1 MVVRVL
7 DYGMGNLRSVER
19 ALQAVGATVEVTS
32 DVGGD
37 ALVLPGVGA
46 FAEAVRRL
54 GPRMDELRTYD
65 RPLLGICL
73 GMQLMFERSHEHG
86 VTEGLGLLEGEV
98 VAIPEAHVTVPN
110 MGWHMLNGLGSPFVY
125 FAHSF
130 AVERCAHATATFH
143 HGQPWVAAVQR
154 GSVTGFQFH
163 PEKSGKAGLK
173 LLHRWVTA

>member
-7 DYGMGNLRSVER
+7 DYGMGNLRSVQR
-19 ALQAVGATVEVTS
+19 ALEAVGATVEVTTE
-32 DVGGD
+32 VGGE

-54 GPRMDELRTYD
+54 GPRMDALRRYD
-65 RPLLGICL
+65 GRLLGICL

-86 VTEGLGLLEGEV
+86 VTEGLGLFEGEV
-98 VAIPEAHVTVPN
+98 VPIPEAQVTVPN
-110 MGWHMLNGLGSPFVY
+110 MGWHMLDGLGNPFVY

-130 AVERCAHATATFH
+130 AVARSKHTTATIQ
-143 HGQPWVAAVQR
+143 HGQSWVAAVQR
-154 GSVTGFQFH
+154 AHVTGFQFH

-173 LLHRWVTA
+173 LLHRWVNA